1 MSWNHSL
8 EMVLQ
13 RDIEVKCITSVPE
26 ANSNK
31 RPSPWGTAHDQS
43 HFPEAEDTFLMRR
56 EHQDPLIPFPS
67 SMRITKYLLES
78 VTLSTAVPGN

>member
-13 RDIEVKCITSVPE
+13 RDIEVKRITSVPE

-31 RPSPWGTAHDQS
+31 RPSPVSILDADNEVPAGVGHTLHRCAGK
-43 HFPEAEDTFLMRR
+43 
-56 EHQDPLIPFPS
+56 LIHRGLRKELP
-67 SMRITKYLLES
+67 
-78 VTLSTAVPGN
+78 